1 MIIKTTKTENHT
13 ITLTGKAGKFVL
25 TNTYKM
31 GGNTRI
37 HRMPYRDLETAKMCF
52 DLTVETIEFIEEITP
67 EILEIA

>member
-1 MIIKTTKTENHT
+1 MIIKTTKTQNHK

-31 GGNTRI
+31 GNNTRI
-37 HRMPYRDLETAKMCF
+37 HCMPYDNLETAKMCF
-52 DLTVETIEFIEEITP
+52 DLTVETTEFMEAITP